1 MSELLNTKH
10 QHIESLD
17 VAPDGLVAL
26 ATSSLTGE
34 VWDGRLVVLR
44 CAADAARAE
53 VIASVE
59 TEVGNAA
66 VAWAGPGLVASG
78 DDAGNVTV
86 WRFGTGAAG
95 AAADEERLPV
105 AVYSEHDQAVTCV
118 ACAPGG
124 ARLASGSAD
133 GTVRVWACGAAAQAE
148 RCLQHKPAEPWLECG
163 VAAAA
168 WLSAELLS
176 TCDEEG
182 KVRLWDLRV
191 PAAVRA
197 VAREGCGSGCLAPLD
212 ETSLASGTRAG
223 DVVKPPPPPRA
234 APAPLPAPPP
244 PPPPPPPPT
253 WQMPRLGLEKRFAS
267 ESSSEAGEEADPK
280 QKAFTVAALQELD
293 EGNRKECKN
302 DKKIDQLMGQRVV
315 RHAARRVLR
324 QERAKDP
331 FLFFRKSKAPCVS
344 LPPSHLNQI

>member
-223 DVVKPPPPPRA
+223 DVAIYDLRSGSGGRA
-234 APAPLPAPPP
+234 GQHITSRRVSLGRGAVRCLSARPGGSPLA
-244 PPPPPPPPT
+244 
-253 WQMPRLGLEKRFAS
+253 A
-267 ESSSEAGEEADPK
+267 AGHADGSLSLVDLS
-280 QKAFTVAALQELD
+280 TL
-293 EGNRKECKN
+293 
-302 DKKIDQLMGQRVV
+302 
-315 RHAARRVLR
+315 AARPVP
-324 QERAKDP
+324 AAHSDV
-331 FLFFRKSKAPCVS
+331 VS
-344 LPPSHLNQI
+344 GVGWLPPSDGAHASLLSCGWDKRLVATEVQ

>member
-66 VAWAGPGLVASG
+66 VAWAGSGLVASG

-223 DVVKPPPPPRA
+223 DVVKPPPQPRS
-234 APAPLPAPPP
+234 LSLVDLS
-244 PPPPPPPPT
+244 T
-253 WQMPRLGLEKRFAS
+253 L
-267 ESSSEAGEEADPK
+267 
-280 QKAFTVAALQELD
+280 
-293 EGNRKECKN
+293 
-302 DKKIDQLMGQRVV
+302 
-315 RHAARRVLR
+315 AARPVP
-324 QERAKDP
+324 AAHSDV
-331 FLFFRKSKAPCVS
+331 VS
-344 LPPSHLNQI
+344 GVGWLPPSDGAHASLLSCGWDKRLVATEVQ